1 MTRKNLAT
9 SPSFCVIVSVRAN
22 SYLFFMAQS
31 DLDHKVQQEIIEAF
45 RNDRNAFEKIY
56 DFYYEMIFRYLI
68 KRTMSAEVAYDLA
81 ADTFIKAFESFDRF
95 KWTGVSIK
103 CWLYRIAI
111 NSLKNYR
118 RNPGTSPFTD
128 RIEGDERFVEDVKE
142 ELKELDKAVFGDEE
156 VAKLS
161 DAIATLKPEHQNIIS
176 LYYFNGMSQNEIA
189 QTTNTTVSAV
199 KARMHRATK
208 QLRQILSPNF
218 I

>member
-1 MTRKNLAT
+1 
-9 SPSFCVIVSVRAN
+9 
-22 SYLFFMAQS
+22 MAQS
-31 DLDHKVQQEIIEAF
+31 DLDHKVQQEILKMF
-45 RNDRNAFEKIY
+45 KNDRNTFEKIY

-81 ADTFIKAFESFDRF
+81 ADTFIKAFESFHKF
-95 KWTGVSIK
+95 NWTGVSIK

-118 RNPGTSPFTD
+118 RNPGTSPLTD
-128 RIEGDERFVEDVKE
+128 IIEGDERFVADVKE

-176 LYYFNGMSQNEIA
+176 LYYFNGMSQKEIA
-189 QTTNTTVSAV
+189 ETTSSSEGAV
-199 KARMHRATK
+199 KAHMHRAVK
-208 QLRQILSPNF
+208 QLRQVLSPNF

>member
-1 MTRKNLAT
+1 
-9 SPSFCVIVSVRAN
+9 
-22 SYLFFMAQS
+22 MAYS
-31 DLDHKVQQEIIEAF
+31 DLDHSVQQEIIEAF

-56 DFYYEMIFRYLI
+56 NFYYEMIFRYLI

-81 ADTFIKAFESFDRF
+81 ADTFIKAFESFHKF
-95 KWTGVSIK
+95 NWTGVSIK

-118 RNPGTSPFTD
+118 RNPSTSPLTNI
-128 RIEGDERFVEDVKE
+128 IEGDERFVEDVKE

-161 DAIATLKPEHQNIIS
+161 DAIATLKPEHQSIIS
-176 LYYFNGMSQNEIA
+176 LYYFNGMSQNQIA
-189 QTTNTTVSAV
+189 ETTNSTVSAV